1 MPEPLA
7 RQTDPAL
14 APAHAARA
22 LVVAALGDDVVALG
36 PDATPATIAALAPG
50 SVVSAFG
57 VVEVV
62 DGFAALV
69 EALIEAAAE
78 RDVTVVLA
86 VPNHAFVAP
95 SGEART
101 SWDAGAFA
109 ELRSLLPDDHVVLHQ
124 VALRGS
130 ALVTAAADGDT
141 DGAPVAPVA
150 PAAVGLDGGAAPEAF
165 LAAFGPRAAEV
176 VEAAAG
182 AAVVVQADLVAE
194 RAARTALESEV
205 QLLRA
210 QVAAL
215 GARAA

>member
-7 RQTDPAL
+7 RETDPAL
-14 APAHAARA
+14 APAHAARRLA
-22 LVVAALGDDVVALG
+22 AKALGDGVVALR
-36 PDATPATIAALAPG
+36 PDATPAAVAALAPG
-50 SVVSAFG
+50 AVVTAFG
-57 VVEVV
+57 VIEVV
-62 DGFAALV
+62 DGFAAVV

-78 RDVTVVLA
+78 RDVTVILA

-109 ELRSLLPDDHVVLHQ
+109 ELRSLLPADHVVLHQ

-130 ALVTAAADGDT
+130 ALVAADAEATSGT
-141 DGAPVAPVA
+141 TTSGAVDV
-150 PAAVGLDGGAAPEAF
+150 VLDGGAPPEAF
-165 LAAFGPRAAEV
+165 LAAFGPRAGEV
-176 VEAAAG
+176 ARAAAA

-210 QVAAL
+210 QAAAP
-215 GARAA
+215 GAHAA

>member
-7 RQTDPAL
+7 RESDPAL
-14 APAHAARA
+14 APAHAARRLA
-22 LVVAALGDDVVALG
+22 LVGLGDDVVALG
-36 PDATPATIAALAPG
+36 PDATPAAVAALEPG

-69 EALIEAAAE
+69 EALIEATVE

-109 ELRSLLPDDHVVLHQ
+109 ELRSLLPEDHIVLHQ

-130 ALVTAAADGDT
+130 ALVAAGGDADG
-141 DGAPVAPVA
+141 AAA
-150 PAAVGLDGGAAPEAF
+150 PAASATVEVGLDGGAPPEAF
-165 LAAFGPRAAEV
+165 LAAFGPRAAAV
-176 VEAAAG
+176 AQAAAG
-182 AAVVVQADLVAE
+182 GAVVVAQADLVAE

>member
-7 RQTDPAL
+7 RETDPAL
-14 APAHAARA
+14 APAHAARRLA
-22 LVVAALGDDVVALG
+22 AEALGDDVVALG
-36 PDATPATIAALAPG
+36 PDATPAAVAALPLGA
-50 SVVSAFG
+50 VVTAFG
-57 VVEVV
+57 VLEAV

-130 ALVTAAADGDT
+130 ALVAAEGDGT
-141 DGAPVAPVA
+141 GARGAGREPSSPEVE
-150 PAAVGLDGGAAPEAF
+150 LDGRAAPEAF
-165 LAAFGPRAAEV
+165 LAAF
-176 VEAAAG
+176 
-182 AAVVVQADLVAE
+182 
-194 RAARTALESEV
+194 
-205 QLLRA
+205 
-210 QVAAL
+210 
-215 GARAA
+215 

>member
-7 RQTDPAL
+7 REPDPAL
-14 APAHAARA
+14 APAHAARRLA
-22 LVVAALGDDVVALG
+22 AAALGHDVVALG

-50 SVVSAFG
+50 AGVTAFG

-78 RDVTVVLA
+78 RGVTVVLA

-109 ELRSLLPDDHVVLHQ
+109 ELRSLLPGDHVVLHQ

-130 ALVTAAADGDT
+130 ALVAAEEDATGERGAARAPSAPQVEL
-141 DGAPVAPVA
+141 DGA
-150 PAAVGLDGGAAPEAF
+150 AAPEAF
-165 LAAFGPRAAEV
+165 L
-176 VEAAAG
+176 
-182 AAVVVQADLVAE
+182 
-194 RAARTALESEV
+194 
-205 QLLRA
+205 
-210 QVAAL
+210 
-215 GARAA
+215 

>member
-22 LVVAALGDDVVALG
+22 LAVAALGDDVLALG

-86 VPNHAFVAP
+86 VPNHAFVAA
-95 SGEART
+95 SGAART

-130 ALVTAAADGDT
+130 ALAPADAAADAA
-141 DGAPVAPVA
+141 GAPVEL
-150 PAAVGLDGGAAPEAF
+150 AVELDGGAAPEAF

-176 VEAAAG
+176 VAAAAG